1 MNGGAGAPS
10 FGFGVLVPST
20 VLLAIVAGFAFA
32 RLRGAPARFLLV
44 ALWLRYLLGAYH
56 AFTFKPLVAGFSIN
70 ALVSIGVVAAGVAV
84 IRPAHLGLR
93 VLIPVWLL
101 IAAAALS
108 GLANGDPGGTIDT
121 ALKYAY
127 FAVVLVATFEALRT
141 PDGERQLP
149 LLLAAFLPLLFFQA
163 LSLALNLP
171 KGSELGDGLV
181 YIGGYYHEAV
191 FSVALFTGFL
201 LVAMARRAPALLR
214 MSLLVAFLVGLMFA
228 GYRTAILALAPLALV
243 AFWRELTGLVPASQR
258 APVATIALVLVL
270 LGGTGVAIAS
280 ADKFTDLATFLAN
293 PGDLIKPP
301 REFTQLDRQV
311 MSGRALI
318 WSQYLYA
325 FHEGAPF
332 QRVFGFGS
340 ERWQDMFAVYP
351 HNTLIGTLFD
361 FGALGLA
368 AMLLLW
374 GTMAALVLRARRGE
388 RLLLGAGHL
397 SFVLLNF
404 ATMPLWQI
412 EGLALYALLC
422 GYTLFSARAAAGSG
436 SALRPSRSRVVP
448 RGTRLLPSGSPH
460 SHDSRR

>member
-1 MNGGAGAPS
+1 MNGGSGAPS
-10 FGFGVLVPST
+10 FGLGVLVPST
-20 VLLAIVAGFAFA
+20 VLLAIIAGFALY
-32 RLRGAPARFLLV
+32 RLRGGPARFLLA
-44 ALWLRYLLGAYH
+44 ALWLRYMLGAYH
-56 AFTFKPLVAGFSIN
+56 AFTFKPLIAGFSIT
-70 ALVSIGVVAAGVAV
+70 ALVSIGIVSAGLLVV
-84 IRPAHLGLR
+84 RPQHLGLK

-101 IAAAALS
+101 ILAAFLS
-108 GLANGDPGGTIDT
+108 GVANGDPAGTINT

-127 FAVVLVATFEALRT
+127 FAVVLVATFEMLRG

-149 LLLAAFLPLLFFQA
+149 LLFAAFLPLLYFQA

-181 YIGGYYHEAV
+181 YIGGYFHEAV

-201 LVAMARRAPALLR
+201 LVAIARRAPALLR
-214 MSLLVAFLVGLMFA
+214 VALLLAFAVGLMFA
-228 GYRTAILALAPLALV
+228 GYRTAILALAPLAV
-243 AFWRELTGLVPASQR
+243 IAFWREASSAVAPSQR

-270 LGGTGVAIAS
+270 LAATGVAIDS
-280 ADKFTDLATFLAN
+280 ADKFGDLATFLAN

-325 FHEGAPF
+325 FREGAAF
-332 QRVFGFGS
+332 QRVFGFGPD
-340 ERWQDMFAVYP
+340 RWADMFSVYP

-361 FGALGLA
+361 LGALGLA

-374 GTMAALVLRARRGE
+374 ATMAMLVLRARPGE
-388 RLLLGAGHL
+388 RLLLAAAHI

-436 SALRPSRSRVVP
+436 SGLRPSRTRGVP
-448 RGTRLLPSGSPH
+448 RETRLLPSGTPH
-460 SHDSRR
+460 SHGNRR